1 MMEEV
6 TVSAH
11 LDEDIQNPEPYGFVC
26 GVLCFS
32 GIFCWCCCWLI
43 LRGGV
48 MMEEIQ
54 IYMSDANNYEQ
65 VEPMG
70 FLCGVLCAS
79 GIFCA

>member
-1 MMEEV
+1 
-6 TVSAH
+6 
-11 LDEDIQNPEPYGFVC
+11 
-26 GVLCFS
+26 
-32 GIFCWCCCWLI
+32 
-43 LRGGV
+43 

-54 IYMSDANNYEQ
+54 IYMSDANNFEQ